1 MIPVRISNPIKS
13 IMHLNTSGM
22 VPFFNNLPLKLILLS
37 TSNEDLIYVL
47 PRTDNELPK

>member
-22 VPFFNNLPLKLILLS
+22 VPFFNNLIPKKLFKASTTREKLL
-37 TSNEDLIYVL
+37 
-47 PRTDNELPK
+47 